1 MYDMYI
7 PVQSNMAVTNKYT
20 QPEVASICNKSDKGS
35 N

>member
-7 PVQSNMAVTNKYT
+7 PVQSNMAVSNEYT
-20 QPEVASICNKSDKGS
+20 QPEVASICNKLDKGS